1 MSGTT
6 RSGIEIAAPFCVTMV
21 CLLSLCAHAQDPAD
35 PNYLDRKLDEA
46 PPDAHMPE
54 ALRGDIRKVIVI
66 SGDRV
71 AGESVDGTYERTA
84 PGLAGGMARGS
95 DMATISKEIGGVPI
109 NLPIPG
115 LQLPAS
121 IIGGIAGVT
130 MKQIQEF
137 RDALTEEIVNSDSP
151 PLRSD
156 GLAIDA
162 FWGIRRLSHIDSQ
175 LFSPSL
181 EIPQDTDAIVYTDFA
196 DLSIEVDGRDAV
208 ITTTATAN
216 VFSQND
222 SRDVYRTEVHY
233 QDRDRLV
240 NWTANDNAVWKSY
253 TNFARHY
260 LGRALA
266 ADLFGRIDLEHELIP
281 VESNDAEFARKSR
294 QMLETDE
301 LTPTLA
307 WQLTLGEA
315 SSAYGRFGEAI
326 DLAAVTYDLE
336 VFDNRQLVYD
346 ANGIAGTRYRLSYEL
361 EPCQTYRWS
370 VRPVYTVDGS
380 TRFGK
385 WMRFDYDPEA
395 DPSARSKK
403 KSKKKSEATST
414 AVQAVDKYK
423 GLRGRQ
429 ASTAPAYIQDFA
441 GLTIGCRR

>member
-1 MSGTT
+1 MSCSK
-6 RSGIEIAAPFCVTMV
+6 RSRIEDFARCCVPV
-21 CLLSLCAHAQDPAD
+21 ACLISLCAHAQNPSD
-35 PNYLDRKLDEA
+35 PNYLDRKLGEA
-46 PPDAHMPE
+46 RPDAHMPE

-71 AGESVDGTYERTA
+71 ASESVDGTYEKTA

-121 IIGGIAGVT
+121 ILGGIAGVT

-156 GLAIDA
+156 GLAIDT
-162 FWGIRRLSHIDSQ
+162 FWGIRRLSQIDSQ

-181 EIPQDTDAIVYTDFA
+181 EIPEDTDAIVYTDFA
-196 DLSIEVDGRDAV
+196 DLSIEVDGSDAV

-222 SRDVYRTEVHY
+222 QRDVYRTEVHY
-233 QDRDRLV
+233 QDRDKLI

-253 TNFARHY
+253 ANFARHY

-266 ADLFGRIDLEHELIP
+266 ADLFGRIDLEHQLVP
-281 VESNDAEFARKSR
+281 VESDDAEFARKSR
-294 QMLETDE
+294 QALESDA
-301 LTPTLA
+301 LAPTLA
-307 WQLTLGEA
+307 WQLTLGDGN
-315 SSAYGRFGEAI
+315 SAYGKFGESI
-326 DLAAVTYDLE
+326 ESVDVTYDLE

-346 ANGIAGTRYRLSYEL
+346 AQGIAGTRYRLTYEL

-380 TRFGK
+380 TRFGE
-385 WMRFDYDPEA
+385 WMRIAYDPEA
-395 DPSARSKK
+395 DPKAKK
-403 KSKKKSEATST
+403 KKKRKKESEATS
-414 AVQAVDKYK
+414 AAAPVVDKFK

-429 ASTAPAYIQDFA
+429 ASAAPAYIQDFA
-441 GLTIGCRR
+441 SLTIACSR